1 MRLRSRLVITIMA
14 VAAASLAGCRRET
27 SSTAAPGTSGQASVS
42 PQPTADPHPP
52 IGILNTPGEGET
64 VPNKSWCTGW
74 ALDDSGIFQITG
86 IADSGELRPAKIG
99 QPFPGV
105 KEAHPNMPDNET
117 AGFIFQIPDLPPGPH
132 SMKVEVVAKDGR
144 KLVLTRQFMVQ

>member
-1 MRLRSRLVITIMA
+1 MPAREKYVALVIGLAITSM
-14 VAAASLAGCRRET
+14 VACQKAET
-27 SSTAAPGTSGQASVS
+27 PGGEGQKSASVA
-42 PQPTADPHPP
+42 PTPDTNPP
-52 IGILNTPGEGET
+52 FGILNTPGEGET

-86 IADSGELRPAKIG
+86 VADNGEQRPAKIG

-105 KEAHPNMPDNET
+105 KEAHPNLPDNDT

-132 SMKVEVVAKDGR
+132 TVTVEVVAKDGG
-144 KLVLTRQFMVQ
+144 KTVLTRHFTVQ